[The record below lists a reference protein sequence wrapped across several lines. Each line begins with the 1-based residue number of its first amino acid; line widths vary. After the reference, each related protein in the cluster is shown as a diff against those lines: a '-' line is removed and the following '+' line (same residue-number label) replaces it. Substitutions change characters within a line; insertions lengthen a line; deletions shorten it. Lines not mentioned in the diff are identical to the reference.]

1 MARVGSLERYIAQA
15 VSSVGT
21 DFERLVFLGSLRDA
35 YSGRYL
41 HEGWSRVASAEE
53 IHQVLRGAHQLSFES
68 VLLLSV
74 MDLSK
79 QLRFHFHSLSQC
91 ERDASL
97 LWLEAEPFRDLIP
110 RGYSPALRELFVS
123 QVRTALAVLLHTPDW
138 PELAGPVALPRPL
151 PDQSPLLHWLN

>member
-1 MARVGSLERYIAQA
+1 MARVGSVERYIAQ
-15 VSSVGT
+15 VVRSVGT

-41 HEGWSRVASAEE
+41 HEGWLRVASPEE
-53 IHQVLRGAHQLSFES
+53 IHQVLQGAHQLSFES
-68 VLLLSV
+68 VLVLSL

-79 QLRFHFHSLSQC
+79 QLRFHFQSLNQS
-91 ERDASL
+91 EREASL

-110 RGYSPALRELFVS
+110 RGCSPALRELFVS

-138 PELAGPVALPRPL
+138 AELAGPAALPRPL
-151 PDQSPLLHWLN
+151 PDQSRLPHWAN